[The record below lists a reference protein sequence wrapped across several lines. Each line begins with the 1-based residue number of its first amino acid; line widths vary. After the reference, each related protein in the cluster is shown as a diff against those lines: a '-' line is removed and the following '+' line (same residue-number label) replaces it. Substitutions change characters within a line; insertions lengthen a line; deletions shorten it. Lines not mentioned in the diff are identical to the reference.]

1 MHSVRY
7 ARWKIEAI
15 AAALFIIAAAVT
27 AVAPQWMEA
36 LGFDPD
42 YGSGAAEWAIV
53 AMLGLAF
60 VACTTASSVHLR
72 RHCAVA
78 RVGASSRP

>member
-1 MHSVRY
+1 MNSARY

-15 AAALFIIAAAVT
+15 AAALFAIAAAVT

-42 YGSGAAEWAIV
+42 HGSGAAEWAIV
-53 AMLGLAF
+53 AVFGVAF

-72 RHCAVA
+72 RHRAVA
-78 RVGASSRP
+78 LAGTVT

>member
-1 MHSVRY
+1 MHSARY

-15 AAALFIIAAAVT
+15 AAALFAIAAAVT

-42 YGSGAAEWAIV
+42 HGSGAAEWAIV
-53 AMLGLAF
+53 AVFGVRSWCSPWPPRFTSAGSARSRWLA
-60 VACTTASSVHLR
+60 
-72 RHCAVA
+72 
-78 RVGASSRP
+78 P

>member
-1 MHSVRY
+1 MPSARY

-15 AAALFIIAAAVT
+15 AAALFAIAAAVT

-42 YGSGAAEWAIV
+42 HGSGAAEWAIV
-53 AMLGLAF
+53 AVFGVAF
-60 VACTTASSVHLR
+60 VVLTMASSVHLR
-72 RHCAVA
+72 RFRALALAGTVT
-78 RVGASSRP
+78 